1 MADSPIVSKSG
12 ENLQFFTFPE
22 QEVNKT
28 RTTTKN
34 IAFFFIFLLFLLAF
48 CYLLWYIGRVMTTKT
63 KENTMK
69 KIYEYITV
77 TLFVIGIMSLIGAT
91 GAIEADQWLLGG
103 AMALLGIAFSILGLY
118 SQEMEKEAQ

>member
-1 MADSPIVSKSG
+1 
-12 ENLQFFTFPE
+12 
-22 QEVNKT
+22 
-28 RTTTKN
+28 
-34 IAFFFIFLLFLLAF
+34 
-48 CYLLWYIGRVMTTKT
+48 MTTKT

-69 KIYEYITV
+69 KVYEYITI
-77 TLFVIGIMSLIGAT
+77 TMSVIGLMAMVGAT